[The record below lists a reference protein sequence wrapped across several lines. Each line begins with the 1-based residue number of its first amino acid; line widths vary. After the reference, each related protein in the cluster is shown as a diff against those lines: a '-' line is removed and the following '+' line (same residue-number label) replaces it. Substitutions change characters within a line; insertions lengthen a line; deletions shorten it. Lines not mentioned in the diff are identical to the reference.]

1 MSRLG
6 LLAVGRVIV
15 IASVFL
21 CLLGRTEPAFAQKEK
36 RIALVISNSGYQH
49 ATRLSNPYNDA
60 VAVSEKFKAAG
71 YNVDLRHD
79 LSNIEMRR
87 ALREFTL
94 ASRSADTA
102 VFYFAGHGFEVSG
115 TNYLIPVDAKLQ
127 TDLDVEDEALSLER
141 IVKSLEPAKKLRLII
156 LDACRDNPFLKNMA
170 RTSATRSVSTGL
182 ARIESD
188 DTLIAF
194 AAKAGSTAD
203 DGDVG
208 NSPFTTAL
216 LKHLFE
222 PSVDVRIALGK
233 VRDEVKR
240 ATDNRQEPF
249 IYGSLGGTTVSLV
262 PGVEP
267 RQQVAAPASNDPE
280 AIMRRDYEFA
290 AQIGTR
296 EAWESFLQVYK
307 TGIVAGL
314 AKAALSKVVAAEKA
328 EAVAAEQKAKAE
340 AAEKSRASN
349 AASERAKADAA
360 TAAAQ
365 AAERDRAAAVEKAR
379 LDAERRQQAAAAEE
393 ARRAS
398 PAQEAR
404 PKTAPAGQQVAAL
417 DREADGTRAL
427 SVESNNLEIT
437 RSLQTELSRVGC
449 HLGAIDGEWNPASQS
464 SFDSFVR
471 YAGVKLDT
479 DIALSDALDLVR
491 GKKSRVCP
499 LLCEQGF
506 RADKGRC
513 VAVKPA
519 RAKPEAPVREKA
531 SKPAAAR
538 VRHAAPE
545 PRRSRRNAGG
555 GDGGWRSSIQQ
566 RPTSSMPEASPW
578 SRMAR

>member
-6 LLAVGRVIV
+6 LMAVGRVAV

-36 RIALVISNSGYQH
+36 RIALVISNSAYQH
-49 ATRLSNPYNDA
+49 ATRLSNPHNDA
-60 VAVSEKFKAAG
+60 VAVAEKFKATG

-94 ASRSADTA
+94 ASRTADTA
-102 VFYFAGHGFEVSG
+102 VFYYAGHGFEVSG

-141 IVKSLEPAKKLRLII
+141 IVKSLEPAKRLRLVI

-170 RTSATRSVSTGL
+170 RTSGTRSISSGL
-182 ARIESD
+182 ARIEAD

-203 DGDVG
+203 DGEAG

-240 ATDNRQEPF
+240 ATDNKQEPF
-249 IYGSLGGTTVSLV
+249 IYGSLGGSTVSLV
-262 PGVEP
+262 PGVEA
-267 RQQVAAPASNDPE
+267 RQAIAPTVNDPQ
-280 AIMRRDYEFA
+280 AGIRRDYELA
-290 AQIGTR
+290 ERVGTK
-296 EAWESFLQVYK
+296 EAWESFLQVHK
-307 TGIVAGL
+307 TGLYGNL
-314 AKAALSKVVAAEKA
+314 ATASLSKILAAEKA
-328 EAVAAEQKAKAE
+328 EAVAAELKAKAD

-349 AASERAKADAA
+349 APSERAKADAA
-360 TAAAQ
+360 RVAAE
-365 AAERDRAAAVEKAR
+365 AAERDRAEAVARAR
-379 LDAERRQQAAAAEE
+379 LGAERRQQAAAEE

-398 PAQEAR
+398 QAQETR
-404 PKTAPAGQQVAAL
+404 VKTAPAGTQQVAAL
-417 DREADGTRAL
+417 DKDTDTTRAL
-427 SVESNNLEIT
+427 SVEANSLDVT

-449 HLGAIDGEWNPASQS
+449 HLGAIDGEWTPASQS

-471 YAGVKLDT
+471 YAGVKLDN
-479 DIALSDALDLVR
+479 DIALTDALDLVR
-491 GKKSRVCP
+491 GKKARVCP

-519 RAKPEAPVREKA
+519 RAKPEPAVREKA
-531 SKPAAAR
+531 SKPPAAR
-538 VRHAAPE
+538 VRHAAPSE
-545 PRRSRRNAGG
+545 PRRNRRAAGHGG
-555 GDGGWRSSIQQ
+555 GGFQSSIHQ

-578 SRMAR
+578 SRMSR